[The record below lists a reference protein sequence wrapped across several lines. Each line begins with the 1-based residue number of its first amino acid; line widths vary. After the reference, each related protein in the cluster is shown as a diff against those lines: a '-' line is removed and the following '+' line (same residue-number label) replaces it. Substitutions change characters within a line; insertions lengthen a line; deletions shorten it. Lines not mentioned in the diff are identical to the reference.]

1 MARPH
6 VGLASHGRTRE
17 LEEATSLLRQLSF
30 CSDGYVRS
38 EYVARNE
45 LILEQVLAEPNARVV
60 DVGCGYGALA
70 TTIANVT
77 GARVRALDV
86 IRQRV
91 TTVRDRPEARGRVDL
106 LVADAERGL
115 PLKSG
120 IADVVVATEVLEHLH
135 HPERLLSEARRVL
148 RPGGRV
154 ILTTPNSKALPY
166 FFLGLLPRS
175 LRSRLLR
182 RWVQEGLHP
191 ELLGTSSDHP
201 DAHKREGFS
210 EGDIRGL
217 AEGEGFAVES
227 CFTYRIPAPDRLLA
241 LLPEGF
247 ADRLARS
254 AARPLPGGLEV
265 FAVLR
270 RG

>member
-1 MARPH
+1 MPRPQA
-6 VGLASHGRTRE
+6 GLGSRPRTGE
-17 LEEATSLLRQLSF
+17 LEAATSLLRRLSF
-30 CSDGYVRS
+30 CADGYVRS

-45 LILEQVLAEPNARVV
+45 LILEWVLAEPNARVV
-60 DVGCGYGALA
+60 DIGCGYGALA

-77 GARVRALDV
+77 GVRVRALDV
-86 IRQRV
+86 IRQRL
-91 TTVRDRPEARGRVDL
+91 TTVRDRPEARGHVDL
-106 LVADAERGL
+106 LVADAELGL
-115 PLKSG
+115 PLKDG

-135 HPERLLSEARRVL
+135 HPERLLREAKRVL
-148 RPGGRV
+148 RPGGRL

-166 FFLGLLPRS
+166 LFLGFLPHS
-175 LRSRLLR
+175 VQSRLLR
-182 RWVQEGLHP
+182 RWVQGNLHP

-217 AEGEGFAVES
+217 AGGEGFFVES
-227 CFTYRIPAPDRLLA
+227 CFTYRIPAPDKLLSF
-241 LLPEGF
+241 LPRGF